1 MWWVV
6 STAWAAGGAGVV
18 RGHIKRRG
26 HTAFFPRTPDPNSR
40 SSHPRTGRPS
50 VLGAWGG
57 LVDPDTA
64 SPDQH
69 LLQLCHCRTHC
80 CLYHAVTRRIFV
92 EHCLYQYLHRE
103 AMGKRLG
110 EVSCDTQPPTPATHQ
125 LILDVGNTFLRLC
138 SIVCTYNFCA
148 SRRTFACVEHP
159 SFSPPRSPPGPH
171 HGPTVG
177 PRTNHATTRSR
188 TRQRWRLYTF
198 VLRLFLYVSP
208 VRQ

>member
-1 MWWVV
+1 MGGRRGGGRQG
-6 STAWAAGGAGVV
+6 SHQAAWAHGILSKDA
-18 RGHIKRRG
+18 RSE
-26 HTAFFPRTPDPNSR
+26 FPLLPSSYR
-40 SSHPRTGRPS
+40 SSVSPRGMGRPRRSGHRVAGPTLVAIVLLPHSLLS
-50 VLGAWGG
+50 VPYSYTS
-57 LVDPDTA
+57 D
-64 SPDQH
+64 
-69 LLQLCHCRTHC
+69 
-80 CLYHAVTRRIFV
+80 V